1 MIIMILIIRQ
11 CYPATSPPAL
21 PATASTL
28 CSGIERT
35 LAHPYTGDKYI
46 CTVHTHIQKIM
57 IKMITM
63 ISSNDFRTGDPG
75 NIGL

>member
-1 MIIMILIIRQ
+1 MIIMILNIRQ

-46 CTVHTHIQKIM
+46 YICTVHKRGKCHDE
-57 IKMITM
+57 
-63 ISSNDFRTGDPG
+63 NDNDDFQ
-75 NIGL
+75 

>member
-1 MIIMILIIRQ
+1 MIIMIMITRQ

-21 PATASTL
+21 PATVSTL

-46 CTVHTHIQKIM
+46 DIYTYAQCTTIYRRGNYPDE
-57 IKMITM
+57 
-63 ISSNDFRTGDPG
+63 NDNDDFQ
-75 NIGL
+75 